1 MLRDLGD
8 LGTPSAPPII
18 DIPSYERSTEAED
31 QQPGDSRILTE
42 NDQSNNV
49 GCPPSEPDCFE
60 MGIKGLPNQT
70 SGFMER
76 QELGKRYSKRI
87 CKFF

>member
-18 DIPSYERSTEAED
+18 DITSYERSTEAED

-42 NDQSNNV
+42 NDQSDNV
-49 GCPPSEPDCFE
+49 GRPREPECFE
-60 MGIKGLPNQT
+60 MGVKGLANQT

-76 QELGKRYSKRI
+76 QELGERYSKRI